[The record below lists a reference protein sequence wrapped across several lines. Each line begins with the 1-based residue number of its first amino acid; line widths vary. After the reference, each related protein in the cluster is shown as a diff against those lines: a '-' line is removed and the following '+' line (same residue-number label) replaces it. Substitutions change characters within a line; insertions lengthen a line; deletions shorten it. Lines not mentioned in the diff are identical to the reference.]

1 MEKARKK
8 TREKQIIDIL
18 AQLYPNPRSALNFRT
33 PYELLVATMLSAQ
46 CTDKRV
52 NEITAKLFPR
62 ANTPEQMIE
71 LGIEGIEEYIRGLGL
86 FRNKSKNIYR
96 TSQIL
101 LEKFNGEVPR
111 TREELMQ
118 LPGVGR
124 KTANVVL
131 ANAFQIPALAVD
143 THVHRVSN
151 RLGLVAAK
159 KVEETEAQLMDLI
172 PKAEWIDVHH
182 QLIYH
187 GRNLCTARRPRC
199 DECPLLPYCPTGA
212 VLQ

>member
-1 MEKARKK
+1 
-8 TREKQIIDIL
+8 
-18 AQLYPNPRSALNFRT
+18 
-33 PYELLVATMLSAQ
+33 
-46 CTDKRV
+46 
-52 NEITAKLFPR
+52 
-62 ANTPEQMIE
+62 
-71 LGIEGIEEYIRGLGL
+71 
-86 FRNKSKNIYR
+86 
-96 TSQIL
+96 
-101 LEKFNGEVPR
+101 
-111 TREELMQ
+111 MQ

-187 GRNLCTARRPRC
+187 GRNLYRPPP
-199 DECPLLPYCPTGA
+199 PLR
-212 VLQ
+212 